1 MRIVIAAL
9 VLVLVLLLGGAP
21 RSAFARTALPRGQ
34 VIALGQRTAFGPR
47 AIALSDP
54 AAYAPHYADFA
65 PVKPADPSGAGER
78 LPLLTAA
85 FLGST
90 AAAVSMCRS
99 KEMQSTTTSRI
110 AALPGQAVF
119 EKSRISAPVRM
130 QLAKSSKR
138 LLVIGGN
145 GFVGREVCRY
155 AVQNGFVVTSLSRR
169 GQCPDTNDEILAQVD
184 WQAGNALDQATIN
197 KYVGAADAVVHAIG
211 LLFDV
216 DSGLKQLNFFTSA
229 SKSTPD
235 ADSTYDNITRKTA
248 LMVIHALNSRLRL
261 PGSGRTP
268 VAFVSCAEAGWP
280 DVKFGEA
287 VEKSSP
293 DWLKRYLVA
302 KRAVEEKLTL
312 SKDLRSII
320 VRPSLIWNW
329 TKFDVL
335 PIIPI
340 FNIANALGVPFVDKT
355 VRVETVGAS
364 IVSALLNE
372 GIEGVQ
378 RFDKMEQLAKDLD

>member
-1 MRIVIAAL
+1 
-9 VLVLVLLLGGAP
+9 
-21 RSAFARTALPRGQ
+21 
-34 VIALGQRTAFGPR
+34 
-47 AIALSDP
+47 
-54 AAYAPHYADFA
+54 
-65 PVKPADPSGAGER
+65 
-78 LPLLTAA
+78 
-85 FLGST
+85 
-90 AAAVSMCRS
+90 MCRS

-169 GQCPDTNDEILAQVD
+169 GQCPDPNDEILAQVD

-197 KYVGAADAVVHAIG
+197 KYVGEADAVVHAIG

-216 DSGLKQLNFFTSA
+216 NSGLTQLNNFTSA

-248 LMVIHALNSRLRL
+248 FMVIDALNSRLRL

-312 SKDLRSII
+312 SKDLRPII